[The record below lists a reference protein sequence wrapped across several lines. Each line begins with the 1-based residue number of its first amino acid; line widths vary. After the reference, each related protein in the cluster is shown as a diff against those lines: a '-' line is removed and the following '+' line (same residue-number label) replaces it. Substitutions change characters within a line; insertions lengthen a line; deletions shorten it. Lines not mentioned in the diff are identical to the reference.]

1 MWQTLVGMFAA
12 PLGAIIN
19 KGITIAAT
27 AVIAYSAAKGNPI
40 GDVTNIVMMLAVG
53 LSTLISGFAASQG
66 IQIPIINADPTNG
79 VKVVAVNTPGLTVN
93 APIK

>member
-1 MWQTLVGMFAA
+1 MWQTLIGMFAA

-27 AVIAYSAAKGNPI
+27 SVIAYSVAKGNPL
-40 GDVTNIVMMLAVG
+40 GDVSTIIAALAVG

-66 IQIPIINADPTNG
+66 IQIPIINADATNG
-79 VKVVAVNTPGLTVN
+79 VKVVEASASAPAVN